1 MLGCL
6 FGQTVYFT
14 EEIFSFFN
22 YKFYS
27 IFFQGESGCRPI
39 DILGHH
45 ILTSL
50 TMGRARVRAWTLGKS
65 LHCSE
70 KQGVC

>member
-1 MLGCL
+1 MLDYL
-6 FGQTVYFT
+6 FAETIYFN

-22 YKFYS
+22 YKFYP

-50 TMGRARVRAWTLGKS
+50 TMGRAQIGA
-65 LHCSE
+65 C
-70 KQGVC
+70 